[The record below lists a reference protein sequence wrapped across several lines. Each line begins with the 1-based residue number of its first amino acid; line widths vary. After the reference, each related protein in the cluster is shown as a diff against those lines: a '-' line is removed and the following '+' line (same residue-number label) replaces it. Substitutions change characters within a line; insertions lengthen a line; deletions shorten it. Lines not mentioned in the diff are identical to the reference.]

1 MKRVSIL
8 LILCLFFGSV
18 MAGCGTLD
26 NTSQRSRRI
35 SQIWGQDLR
44 QLQDD
49 WDQFILIDHASRMT
63 KYHPEVGD

>member
-1 MKRVSIL
+1 MKRISIL

-35 SQIWGQDLR
+35 RQVWASDLR

-49 WDQFILIDHASRMT
+49 WDQLILVDHGSRMS
-63 KYHPEVGD
+63 KYHTEVGE